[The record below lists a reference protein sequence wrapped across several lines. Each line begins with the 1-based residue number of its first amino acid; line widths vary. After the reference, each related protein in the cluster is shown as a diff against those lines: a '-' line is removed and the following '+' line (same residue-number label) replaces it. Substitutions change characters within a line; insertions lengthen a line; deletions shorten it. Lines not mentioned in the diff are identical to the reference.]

1 MHKVWTSEAKINIFL
16 KLIGRREDGY
26 HLIASRFVRI
36 GSPAD
41 RMWFE
46 NAGLN
51 GFEVVG
57 DFPCKQE
64 DNTISRALALLT
76 KLYPSRRLSEFAASH
91 KVVVYKQIPYGAG
104 LGGGSSNAATFL
116 LMINE
121 TAKLGLHKSDLI
133 RVGIGVGADVPFFI
147 SGVRSANVGGIGE
160 EIAQFDEP
168 PLKIE
173 LKSVPVVCETANVYK
188 AFRLRSKDHDM
199 SISEGQSKELLNMN
213 SADILQSRRPE
224 ELNDLFTSAFKS
236 YPELIEFYEDG
247 WFLSGS
253 GSSFFRMAQ

>member
-1 MHKVWTSEAKINIFL
+1 MHKVWAAEAKINIFL

-36 GSPAD
+36 RLPTD
-41 RMWFE
+41 QMWFE

-51 GFEVVG
+51 GFEVIG

-64 DNTISRALALLT
+64 DNTISRALALLI

-121 TAKLGLHKSDLI
+121 TAKLGLRRSDLI
-133 RVGIGVGADVPFFI
+133 KVGVGVGADVPFFI
-147 SGVRSANVGGIGE
+147 SGVQSANVGGIGE
-160 EIAQFDEP
+160 EITQFDEP

-173 LKSVPVVCETANVYK
+173 LKTVPIACETANVYK
-188 AFRLRSKDHDM
+188 TFRLRYEDHNM
-199 SISEGQSKELLNMN
+199 GASGEQSKELLNMN
-213 SADILQSRRPE
+213 SIDILQSRRPE
-224 ELNDLFTSAFKS
+224 ELNDLFVPAFKS
-236 YPELIEFYEDG
+236 YPELNEFYEDG
-247 WFLSGS
+247 WFMSGS
-253 GSSFFRMAQ
+253 GSAFFRIAR